1 MKILGT
7 CFSYNQKVKEEANF
21 LRPILSIQSLRKFLK
36 MRNLTNERKI
46 AIFKTLALSKIMF

>member
-7 CFSYNQKVKEEANF
+7 CFSYNQKIKEEANF
-21 LRPILSIQSLRKFLK
+21 LRPILSIQ
-36 MRNLTNERKI
+36 RNLTNERKI